1 MELEEAI
8 KELKRTIEENNRLL
22 TPKNEQFF
30 NKKEKQEIRMQNI
43 AISTMLQALEELQQK
58 EKSRIIGNINEIK
71 IEDLEPILKPYYIS
85 KEKVRK
91 ELNDIENMI
100 DKTTRGEIQK
110 YTVGELMLFR
120 TIYNKLLEE

>member
-1 MELEEAI
+1 MELEKAKNLLKEMQETNRSWLKETKEPNCEKIYLRDIEAI
-8 KELKRTIEENNRLL
+8 ETV
-22 TPKNEQFF
+22 
-30 NKKEKQEIRMQNI
+30 
-43 AISTMLQALEELQQK
+43 LQALEKLQQK

-71 IEDLEPILKPYYIS
+71 IEDLESILKPYYIP

-100 DKTTRGEIQK
+100 DKTAIGELQK